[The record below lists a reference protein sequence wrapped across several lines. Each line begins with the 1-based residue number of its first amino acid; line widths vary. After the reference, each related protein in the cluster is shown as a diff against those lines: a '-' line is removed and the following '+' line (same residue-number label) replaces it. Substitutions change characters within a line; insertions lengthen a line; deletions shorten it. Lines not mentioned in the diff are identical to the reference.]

1 MGHGPPNAKNLL
13 VGGYELVEL
22 QAGVR
27 VNRQMTDLVLAHIDV
42 DALVVGKAASRVDH
56 GDHLV
61 SVNLEGILLLLLH
74 QLLIA
79 GA

>member
-1 MGHGPPNAKNLL
+1 
-13 VGGYELVEL
+13 
-22 QAGVR
+22 
-27 VNRQMTDLVLAHIDV
+27 MTDLILAHVDV
-42 DALVVGKAASRVDH
+42 DALVVGEAASRVDH